1 MTDNCS
7 ITLLYTEQSK
17 QIPNVMARLVF
28 LFNSQLSLFNITTL
42 STASPLVNV
51 LTAASTCD
59 MSPPKW
65 LWNMTQKSFFDIKI
79 QTDTSSQTSNQ
90 QHQGGAVVCPI
101 TSQQE
106 GAGFQGLDP
115 SGCSLHVLGWWEL
128 SVLGCSIYVFPPT
141 VVTYVQCINW
151 IFSSSLTRQRLWE

>member
-7 ITLLYTEQSK
+7 ITLLYAEQFPFKGLCFYS
-17 QIPNVMARLVF
+17 ILNF
-28 LFNSQLSLFNITTL
+28 LLFNITTL

-51 LTAASTCD
+51 LTAASICD

-151 IFSSSLTRQRLWE
+151 VFSSSLTRQRLWE